1 MRAYA
6 GHVTTM
12 RMPVAEVA
20 IDDDLVTALLAEQHP
35 DLSELKV
42 GARSEGW
49 DNVTYRLGPHL
60 AVRLPRRALGAEIA
74 ATELDWLPRIGHHWA
89 FPAPVPVRLGEPGC
103 GYPWRWSVVP
113 WLSGERAFDAPLT
126 DAGARDLGTALA
138 QVHRPVPDDA
148 PLNPYR
154 SGTLHDVAEVF
165 DTRLRALEE
174 AGEVT
179 LEHADALR
187 AIFEAA
193 ADTPEPP
200 RTWSHLD
207 LHGANVLT
215 RDGRLAGLL
224 DWGDAGAADPATD
237 LGQACTLVGTV
248 HADALLQAY
257 GTAEGPMRVGAG
269 SSGRLRVA
277 ARAVAYAVTL
287 ASITDEPYHSAGL
300 RSLQDWVEASAP
312 RAA

>member
-1 MRAYA
+1 
-6 GHVTTM
+6 M
-12 RMPVAEVA
+12 RMPVAEVV
-20 IDDDLVTALLAEQHP
+20 IDEELVTVLLAEQHP
-35 DLSELKV
+35 DLSDLSI

-49 DNVTYRLGPHL
+49 DNVTYRLGSQL
-60 AVRLPRRALGAEIA
+60 AVRMPRRASAAEIT

-89 FPAPVPVRLGEPGC
+89 FPAPVPIRVGEPG
-103 GYPWRWSVVP
+103 GEYPWRWSVVP
-113 WLSGERAFDAPLT
+113 WLSGRRAFDAPLT

-154 SGTLHDVAEVF
+154 SGSLEDVAEVF
-165 DTRLRALEE
+165 DARLRGLEE
-174 AGEVT
+174 TGELA
-179 LEHADALR
+179 LEHADVLR
-187 AIFEAA
+187 SIVEAA
-193 ADTPEPP
+193 ADTVEPP

-207 LHGANVLT
+207 IHGANVLT

-237 LGQACTLVGTV
+237 LGQACTLVGSV
-248 HADALLQAY
+248 HVEALLQAY
-257 GTAEGPMRVGAG
+257 GTADGPMRVGAG
-269 SSGRLRVA
+269 SPGRLRVA

-287 ASITDEPYHSAGL
+287 ASIADEPYHSAGL
-300 RSLQDWVEASAP
+300 RSLQDWVESSAV